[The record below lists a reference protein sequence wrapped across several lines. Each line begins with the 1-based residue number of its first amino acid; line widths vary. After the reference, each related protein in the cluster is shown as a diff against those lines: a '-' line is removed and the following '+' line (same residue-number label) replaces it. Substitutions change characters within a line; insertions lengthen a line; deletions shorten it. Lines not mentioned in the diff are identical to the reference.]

1 MLTKEFVK
9 NYLRVDGEEE
19 DELIEFLIEES
30 KEEIK
35 VSTGDD
41 GTTPSHLYKMAQLLI
56 VVDRYENRGA
66 EKEELKPN
74 NALNAIL
81 LKLRCKASNDTS
93 K

>member
-1 MLTKEFVK
+1 MLTKDFIK
-9 NYLRVDGEEE
+9 SYLRIDGEDE

-35 VSTGDD
+35 ASTGDD

-56 VVDRYENRGA
+56 IVDRFENRGA
-66 EKEELKPN
+66 EKEEIKPN

-81 LKLRCKASNDTS
+81 LKLRCIASNDTS